1 MTVVFNRLSKYKYS
15 LTLISERIWALANS
29 KFKIIASIN
38 IRLGH
43 TLIG

>member
-1 MTVVFNRLSKYKYS
+1 MLSLIDCLNNKYS
-15 LTLISERIWALANS
+15 LTLISEKIWALANS

>member
-1 MTVVFNRLSKYKYS
+1 MIVVFNRLSKYS

-43 TLIG
+43 TVIG